1 MTAEALHQHLVELCR
16 AHGFELCASADDLVT
31 MDVERRRLLVPPSND
46 EACYIVWYFAAL
58 RKLGGFLA
66 SRRGNPPPF
75 PTWEIVAEYDWA
87 MSHAIVPPYPHLE
100 DGLLELLVLDMAI
113 RAGDSDGIKDIIGLY
128 YLDEEPDDAAF
139 SKPRKKAS

>member
-1 MTAEALHQHLVELCR
+1 MTAAALHQHLVELCR
-16 AHGFELCASADDLVT
+16 AHGFELCPGADDLVT

-66 SRRGNPPPF
+66 SRRRNPPPSL
-75 PTWEIVAEYDWA
+75 TWEIVAECDWA

-100 DGLLELLVLDMAI
+100 DGLLELLALDMAI
-113 RAGDSDGIKDIIGLY
+113 RAGDSDGIKDLLGSDSLG
-128 YLDEEPDDAAF
+128 EELEDAAF
-139 SKPRKKAS
+139 SKPTKEAS